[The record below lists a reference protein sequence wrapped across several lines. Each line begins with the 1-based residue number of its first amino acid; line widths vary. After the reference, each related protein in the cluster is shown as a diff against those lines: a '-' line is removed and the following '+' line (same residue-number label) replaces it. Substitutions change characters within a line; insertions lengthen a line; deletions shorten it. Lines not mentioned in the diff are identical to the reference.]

1 MMTFDWITQA
11 AKLQADNKPFALVT
25 VLHALAPTSAK
36 AGDKAL
42 VSADGQFF
50 GWIGGG
56 CAQPAVLKTV
66 RQALKTGKA
75 QAIRIA
81 PGQAEPEPRGL
92 SDVLEFGMACHSGGT
107 LELFV
112 DPINLQPDLVVVG
125 DSPVAKALVGLGARL
140 GFRVHVVAQ
149 GAQADQFEGAS
160 SVFDRDRAEDVQANL
175 PADAFVVVATQGRR
189 DMQGLQAAIGMAPR
203 LLWFVASARKAN
215 VLRQNLIAAGQA
227 PAAVAA
233 IIAPAG
239 HPIGAKSPEEIAL
252 SVLAS
257 VVAARRGR
265 LAEVAGTDGAAPAP
279 LNAGNAL
286 GEALR

>member
-1 MMTFDWITQA
+1 MMTLDWITQA

-25 VLHALAPTSAK
+25 VLHALPPTSAK

-42 VSADGQFF
+42 VTADGQFF

-66 RQALKTGKA
+66 RQALKSGKA

-81 PGQAEPEPRGL
+81 PGQAEPESRGL
-92 SDVLEFGMACHSGGT
+92 SEVLEFGMACHSGGT

-149 GAQADQFEGAS
+149 GAQADQFEGAAS
-160 SVFDRDRAEDVQANL
+160 MFDRDKAEEVQASV
-175 PADAFVVVATQGRR
+175 PAAAFVVVATQGRR
-189 DMQGLQAAIGMAPR
+189 DMQGLQAALAIAPR
-203 LLWFVASARKAN
+203 YLWFVASERKAN
-215 VLRQNLIAAGQA
+215 VLRQNLIAAGQP
-227 PAAVAA
+227 PAAVQAM
-233 IIAPAG
+233 IAPAG

-257 VVAARRGR
+257 VVAARRGH
-265 LAEVAGTDGAAPAP
+265 LAEVAGSDAAAQAPVPAV
-279 LNAGNAL
+279 AASA
-286 GEALR
+286 ESAR

>member
-1 MMTFDWITQA
+1 MASDWIAQA
-11 AKLQADNKPFALVT
+11 ARLHADNKPFALVT

-36 AGDKAL
+36 PGDKAL
-42 VSADGQFF
+42 VTADGQFF

-81 PGQAEPEPRGL
+81 PGQSDPEPRGL
-92 SDVLEFGMACHSGGT
+92 SEVLEFGMACHSGGT

-140 GFRVHVVAQ
+140 GFRVQVVAQ
-149 GAQADQFEGAS
+149 GALPEQFEGAAT
-160 SVFDRDRAEDVQANL
+160 VFDRDKADEVRANIAEA
-175 PADAFVVVATQGRR
+175 AFVVVATQGRR
-189 DMQGLQAAIGMAPR
+189 DMQGLQAAMAIAPKY
-203 LLWFVASARKAN
+203 LWFVASERKAN
-215 VLRQNLIAAGQA
+215 VLRQNLIAAGQSA
-227 PAAVAA
+227 AAVQA

-257 VVAARRGR
+257 VVAARRGH
-265 LAEVAGTDGAAPAP
+265 LAVPAGSDANPSHHAAALVSLSDDAP
-279 LNAGNAL
+279 
-286 GEALR
+286 

>member
-1 MMTFDWITQA
+1 MNAMDWVSQA
-11 AKLQADNKPFALVT
+11 ARLQSENKPFALVT
-25 VLHALAPTSAK
+25 VLRALAPTAAK
-36 AGDKAL
+36 VGDKAL
-42 VSADGQFF
+42 VTADGQFF

-66 RQALKTGKA
+66 RQVLKTGKA

-81 PGQAEPEPRGL
+81 PDQADAQERGL

-112 DPINLQPDLVVVG
+112 DPVNVQPDLVVVG
-125 DSPVAKALVGLGARL
+125 DSPVAKALVGLAARL
-140 GFRVHVVAQ
+140 SFRVRVVAH
-149 GAQADQFEGAS
+149 GAQIDQFEGAATLL
-160 SVFDRDRAEDVQANL
+160 DRDKADEVALHL
-175 PADAFVVVATQGRR
+175 PAGAFVVVATQGRR
-189 DMQGLQAAIGMAPR
+189 DMQGLQAAIALSPQH
-203 LLWFVASARKAN
+203 LWFVASERKAN
-215 VLRQNLIAAGQA
+215 VLRQNLISAGQS
-227 PAAVAA
+227 PAAVQA

-265 LAEVAGTDGAAPAP
+265 FPGTGAAQTPLKQAAATQGSSAP
-279 LNAGNAL
+279 
-286 GEALR
+286 R